1 KVEVKHVCF
10 ENKIGEYHIGAK
22 TAVNAA
28 LSNLYTQSEK
38 ISKAKAEQKAAEKAT
53 DDKNKKALEA
63 AESVAEVPVV
73 ETAIAA

>member
-1 KVEVKHVCF
+1 MR
-10 ENKIGEYHIGAK
+10 
-22 TAVNAA
+22 

-38 ISKAKAEQKAAEKAT
+38 ISKKAKAEQKAAEKAT